1 MGNVVV
7 WKYHKRGFHGHPN
20 PITCPDDRF
29 RVGFRTFYYI
39 TDSKHD
45 WRDPPHK
52 SLYWYDKDKNQPYH
66 LENEYG
72 HGKLE
77 DDGEK

>member
-1 MGNVVV
+1 MGNVVI

-20 PITCPDDRF
+20 PITCPDDKF
-29 RVGFRTFYYI
+29 RVGFRVFYYI
-39 TDSKHD
+39 ADSKHD

-66 LENEYG
+66 IETEYG
-72 HGKLE
+72 HGK
-77 DDGEK
+77 KKS